1 MNNINISQ
9 ALLEALE
16 SKYLGDIAVGR
27 ANIEVYLGNAAGI
40 GDHPDIIAVLEAQV
54 EKVASATEKLEVVIG
69 FINERLP
76 E

>member
-1 MNNINISQ
+1 
-9 ALLEALE
+9 
-16 SKYLGDIAVGR
+16 
-27 ANIEVYLGNAAGI
+27 VYLGNAAGI